1 MPSNQ
6 KKISSF
12 GIIKGPMIPESY
24 ACFRAWDWEHTK
36 AQNFQKL
43 RSENLVEAPTTAWL
57 RDVSKALSSRFD
69 PNGKDKP
76 LTLLAQKDPGL
87 ESWKHLLLWHWAQ
100 DEYLLRM
107 FLLDWLGPR
116 LREGY
121 VRFKPEDLLPALKKL
136 WDKGGPVAEPWSEA
150 TTKRV
155 ATGLLKAAAIF
166 GLMEGGTVKTLAPYH
181 LPEPCFMYVLRAL
194 LDREGSP
201 RKAVEAPDWGIFLM
215 DSQAV
220 KQELLRLHQ
229 YRKLEYHA
237 AGSLVELTLPHANL
251 LDLVNGWS

>member
-1 MPSNQ
+1 MAAPEATV
-6 KKISSF
+6 SSY
-12 GIIKGPMIPESY
+12 GVIKGPMVEETY
-24 ACFRAWDWEHTK
+24 ACFRAWDWKLNQNENLK
-36 AQNFQKL
+36 RLKEQNFVGAA
-43 RSENLVEAPTTAWL
+43 SVNWL
-57 RDVSKALSSRFD
+57 RDVYKVLHSRFD

-116 LREGY
+116 LREGF

-166 GLMEGGTVKTLAPYH
+166 GLMEGGTVKTLATYH
-181 LPEPCFMYVLRAL
+181 LPEPCFIYALRFL